1 MALKVLLS
9 SLTEIDVAAL
19 EPEPPEDDELPPPV
33 LLLLLHAASISAAA
47 LMATVPSASFGAFDI
62 EYNVVPRLSSAHMP
76 GQARDLV
83 SVTGH
88 RWRNHVW
95 RRS

>member
-1 MALKVLLS
+1 
-9 SLTEIDVAAL
+9 VAAL
-19 EPEPPEDDELPPPV
+19 EAEPPEEDELLLLPPV
-33 LLLLLHAASISAAA
+33 LLLLLQAASISAAA

-88 RWRNHVW
+88 RWHNHVW